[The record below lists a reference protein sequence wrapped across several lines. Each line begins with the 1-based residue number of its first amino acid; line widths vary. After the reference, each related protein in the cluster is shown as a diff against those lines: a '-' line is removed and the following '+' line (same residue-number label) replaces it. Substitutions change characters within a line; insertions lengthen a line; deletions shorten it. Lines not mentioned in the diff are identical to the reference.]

1 MNQTA
6 AGAVVA
12 GGGGGMRDN
21 DQFQCWLM
29 LRGVVVYD
37 NVTMVPTAL
46 CAPRDTS

>member
-29 LRGVVVYD
+29 LRGVVVYG
-37 NVTMVPTAL
+37 VGV
-46 CAPRDTS
+46 